1 MELVMLQHSK
11 YTGKKKPLS
20 SLVTEVTLPKGG
32 VLADIIVRLW
42 RQSNLVTSK
51 QLNIL
56 QDCRG
61 INLFNY
67 MLINSIKNNQHIE
80 AMLNKYLMSQLLQ
93 SAIIAEI

>member
-11 YTGKKKPLS
+11 HTGKKKPLS

-32 VLADIIVRLW
+32 VLANIIVRLW
-42 RQSNLVTSK
+42 RQSNLITLK

-67 MLINSIKNNQHIE
+67 MLIDFIKNNQHIE
-80 AMLNKYLMSQLLQ
+80 LVLNKYLMSQLLQ

>member
-51 QLNIL
+51 QSSIL
-56 QDCRG
+56 QVCGD

-67 MLINSIKNNQHIE
+67 MLIDSIKNYQHIE
-80 AMLNKYLMSQLLQ
+80 PVLNKYLMPQLLQ
-93 SAIIAEI
+93 SATIAEN